1 MTYPPSPTSLKDHRC
16 AADDKFLN
24 KYPGLADASG
34 TKAPVGPKVKVTV
47 NSVDVTGDR
56 GTVNVTTHGESGRE
70 ATTTIYF
77 RKEGGEWK
85 YCLTDSP
92 EMQKIQQLPG
102 MK

>member
-1 MTYPPSPTSLKDHRC
+1 MPAQFTGGTSHDVS
-16 AADDKFLN
+16 
-24 KYPGLADASG
+24 AS
-34 TKAPVGPKVKVTV
+34 A
-47 NSVDVTGDR
+47 
-56 GTVNVTTHGESGRE
+56 VTTHGESGRE